1 MAVPKKRISKS
12 KKNTRKAN
20 WKRKAKKMAEKSF
33 SLAKTMLQQKSNSF
47 IYKLS
52 END

>member
-20 WKRKAKKMAEKSF
+20 WKRKAKKTAEKSV

-47 IYKLS
+47 IYKFS